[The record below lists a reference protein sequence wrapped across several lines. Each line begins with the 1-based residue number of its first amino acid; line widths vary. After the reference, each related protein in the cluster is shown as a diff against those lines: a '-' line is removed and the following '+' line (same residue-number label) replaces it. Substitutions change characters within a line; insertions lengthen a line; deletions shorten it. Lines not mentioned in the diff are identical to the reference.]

1 MGEIEMAIEV
11 IDKIEIMDILRLV
24 MKLGVLSERSD
35 EKNVMSL

>member
-1 MGEIEMAIEV
+1 MGELEMAIGV

-24 MKLGVLSERSD
+24 MKLGVLGERSD